1 MPIITLP
8 DGKTIEIPSNL
19 DSNQVNSI
27 KQKIAQEYANYTPKG
42 ESVSMLDLGRYGY
55 ALKNVGKGA
64 VETALSGASGLAS
77 LVDIGNDNPLTQDL
91 QKAEAYGDNLRNRLR
106 ELDLVQD
113 AIRDSANLEGRM
125 NGATAKLWRELEAAT
140 GGDGDTPLPN
150 WLLDVPRTGDQ
161 SSNTDREDNS
171 TDSSSTK
178 TD

>member
-1 MPIITLP
+1 MFSTIKIALVFIILA
-8 DGKTIEIPSNL
+8 GAGGGLFYVKQLQSNL
-19 DSNQVNSI
+19 EIQRLNNA
-27 KQKIAQEYANYTPKG
+27 KLET
-42 ESVSMLDLGRYGY
+42 
-55 ALKNVGKGA
+55 A
-64 VETALSGASGLAS
+64 VETSEAS
-77 LVDIGNDNPLTQDL
+77 LAILKEDNIRLNNLSDQLTKDL
-91 QKAEAYGDNLRNRLR
+91 QKAEQYGDNLRNRLR

-150 WLLDVPRTGDQ
+150 WLLDVPRTGDK

-178 TD
+178 TN

>member
-1 MPIITLP
+1 MFSGLKIALVFIVLAAA
-8 DGKTIEIPSNL
+8 GGGLFYVKQLQSNL
-19 DSNQVNSI
+19 E
-27 KQKIAQEYANYTPKG
+27 IARLNNAKLET
-42 ESVSMLDLGRYGY
+42 
-55 ALKNVGKGA
+55 A
-64 VETALSGASGLAS
+64 VETSEKSIALLKE
-77 LVDIGNDNPLTQDL
+77 DNVRLNNLSDQLTKDL

-113 AIRDSANLEGRM
+113 AIRDSKDLEGRM

-150 WLLDVPRTGDQ
+150 WLHSVPGAGDK

-178 TD
+178 TN